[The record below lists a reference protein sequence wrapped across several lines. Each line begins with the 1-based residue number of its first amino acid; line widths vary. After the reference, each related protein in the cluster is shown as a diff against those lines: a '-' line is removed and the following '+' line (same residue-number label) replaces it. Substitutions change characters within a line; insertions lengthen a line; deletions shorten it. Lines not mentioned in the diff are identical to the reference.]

1 MKNNISGCSVEET
14 MTVLGGRWKLLI
26 ISFLIE
32 KTMRFN
38 ELRRA
43 IPNISQRMLTLEL
56 RQLEEDGFISRK
68 IYAEVPVKVEYSLT
82 NDGKRLIPLI
92 DRVKE
97 VGFWLKKR
105 DNFNLMNTDD

>member
-14 MTVLGGRWKLLI
+14 MMVLGGRWRLLI
-26 ISFLIE
+26 ISFLIN

-56 RQLEEDGFISRK
+56 RQLEQDGFITRK
-68 IYAEVPVKVEYSLT
+68 I
-82 NDGKRLIPLI
+82 
-92 DRVKE
+92 
-97 VGFWLKKR
+97 
-105 DNFNLMNTDD
+105 